1 MIVKHRYGLIAI
13 LFIIILFVQS
23 ASSYVYGETSPE
35 DTQAILQKTLS
46 IVEIDHEIKRISE
59 QQTQLAKQHET
70 LSAQLLQQEKEIHIQ
85 QERAGAVV
93 RSYYTGERDSL
104 LMTVL
109 GARSFKDLFVLYDYY
124 QIIIGK
130 DQAVLDKY
138 QTRYNEL
145 QHTSDRIRQTSMEL
159 TQMKTNLENQ
169 RTRVALLQKEVDK
182 QITASGDAA
191 AIQKLMNELT
201 LYWENVGIYEVKRYF
216 KALASAMQNLPDF
229 VQKQNGAISTTGTTY
244 TIRIAQDELNTFLRS
259 QNEIFNDF
267 AFTFDS
273 NKITASG
280 KRDQLQLSIEGHYTV
295 ENEPQNSIRF
305 HVDKLV
311 FNQLELPD
319 TTRNMLEKEFD
330 LGFYPQ
336 KILSFVKATDVS
348 TDEGVLE
355 VKLAISF

>member
-1 MIVKHRYGLIAI
+1 MKLRHNLAA
-13 LFIIILFVQS
+13 IILTIGLFLQPTT
-23 ASSYVYGETSPE
+23 SYIYGESTPA

-46 IVEIDHEIKRISE
+46 IVEIDHEIERIAKKQE
-59 QQTQLAKQHET
+59 ELAAQHKT
-70 LSAQLLQQEKEIHIQ
+70 LSAQLQQQEQEIHIQ
-85 QERAGAVV
+85 QDRAGAVV

-109 GARSFKDLFVLYDYY
+109 GAKSFKDLFVLYDYY
-124 QIIIGK
+124 QIIIGR
-130 DQAVLDKY
+130 DQATLDKY
-138 QTRYNEL
+138 QTRYNSL
-145 QHTSDRIRQTSMEL
+145 QQTSNQIRQTSVEL
-159 TQMKTNLENQ
+159 AEMKTNLQNQ
-169 RTRVALLQKEVDK
+169 RTRVASLQNEVDE
-182 QITASGDAA
+182 QITASGNAA

-201 LYWENVGIYEVKRYF
+201 LYWENIGIYEVKRYF

-229 VQKQNGAISTTGTTY
+229 IQKQNGAISTTGTTY
-244 TIRIAQDELNTFLRS
+244 TIRIGQDELNTFLRS

-267 AFTFDS
+267 AFTFDRD
-273 NKITASG
+273 KITASG
-280 KRDQLQLSIEGHYTV
+280 QRDQLQLSIEGHYTV
-295 ENEPQNSIRF
+295 ENEPQNAIRF

-319 TTRNMLEKEFD
+319 TTRSMLEREFD

-348 TDEGVLE
+348 TDEGILE